1 MLFPLTP
8 RKFLRVEK
16 IIGTRLYL
24 FYVFESV
31 KFSKDF
37 LLNAGMNSQ
46 TSTIN
51 SLETLGSRQLS
62 AELVPVV
69 YDELRR
75 LADIYL
81 RNERSNHTLQPTA
94 LVHEAYLR
102 LIELEN
108 IKWQNREHIIGM
120 VAIIMRRVLVNYAV
134 NRKRDKRGGGD
145 LTLTLS
151 EADRLIKDEDVNLI
165 ALDESLEK
173 LSKDYPQASSIVEL
187 RFFGGLS
194 IAETAKI
201 LKVSDSTVER
211 DWRFARAWLR
221 RELGER

>member
-1 MLFPLTP
+1 
-8 RKFLRVEK
+8 
-16 IIGTRLYL
+16 
-24 FYVFESV
+24 
-31 KFSKDF
+31 
-37 LLNAGMNSQ
+37 MNSQ
-46 TSTIN
+46 TAAINLPETI
-51 SLETLGSRQLS
+51 GSRQLS

-81 RNERSNHTLQPTA
+81 RNERPNHTLQPTA

-108 IKWQNREHIIGM
+108 IKWQSREHIIGM

-134 NRKRDKRGGGD
+134 SRKRDKRGGGD
-145 LTLTLS
+145 LKLSLS
-151 EADRLIKDEDVNLI
+151 EVDRLIKDEDVRLI

-173 LSKDYPQASSIVEL
+173 LSKDYPQASSVVEL

-201 LKVSDSTVER
+201 LNVSDSTVES